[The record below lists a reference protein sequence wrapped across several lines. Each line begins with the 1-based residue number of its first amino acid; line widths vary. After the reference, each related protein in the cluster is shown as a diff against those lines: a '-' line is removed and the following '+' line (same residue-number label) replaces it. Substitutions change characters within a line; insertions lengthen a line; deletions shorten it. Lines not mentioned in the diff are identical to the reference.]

1 MTFQWKSTWL
11 LFHQLPGITKNH
23 PGLLTDG
30 REFMPWFLARMVQ
43 ALYMLYN
50 TWTFSKSFCK
60 GDSFCKSGIT
70 RTQELCH
77 FWGRGVRR
85 DQKWWGR
92 KGWSAINW
100 PKVIGSGGVELDV
113 TKSDGGL
120 FKQFLPLVVS
130 QKVFG
135 EHPQNGSTQY
145 KTILPLAVACEL
157 SYPKLQCPTDS
168 GITTLI
174 KGAFEWLHNINHLQ
188 HRPGKYNTSIPLLH
202 LCLLQPNHRDFYLHR
217 DFSRNIFRKFITSMT
232 FKWKSP
238 WLLFAPW
245 LFHRLQC
252 DFYLTCV

>member
-1 MTFQWKSTWL
+1 
-11 LFHQLPGITKNH
+11 
-23 PGLLTDG
+23 
-30 REFMPWFLARMVQ
+30 
-43 ALYMLYN
+43 MLYN
-50 TWTFSKSFCK
+50 TSTFSKSFCK
-60 GDSFCKSGIT
+60 GGSFCKSGIT
-70 RTQELCH
+70 RAQELCH
-77 FWGRGVRR
+77 FWGGGVRR

-100 PKVIGSGGVELDV
+100 PKVIGSGGVKLDV